1 MYCDDGNNNA
11 ACYWDGGACCGC
23 NVLDYY
29 CKECECLDP
38 DYVDDCVTTPK
49 PNNTTPNPNGKY

>member
-1 MYCDDGNNNA
+1 MEITIRDREPVEDLLIIKKGSMS
-11 ACYWDGGACCGC
+11 
-23 NVLDYY
+23 DY
-29 CKECECLDP
+29 DP